1 VAGLATVLIVS
12 FSDLGSDPRV
22 DRQIAALRTR
32 HRVTA
37 AAIGPPSYDGVEF
50 VDITTAPLGL
60 LRGGVGIARLITR
73 RFEVAYW
80 RHPKNLAVYRRL
92 QTVPADL
99 VLANDL
105 PSLPISLALGP
116 PVVFDAHEYA
126 PDEFADRLWWRTL
139 IAPYA
144 GWLCRRYIPEVAAM
158 TTVAEGIAEA
168 YERLVGVRAVVV
180 RNTPPFADL
189 EPTPV
194 GEQVRILHHGAAIR
208 GRGLEEMVRLADLLD
223 ERFSIDFVLVEGSPG
238 YRDAL
243 IRRAGHNPR
252 VRFPPP
258 VPMREIVPMA
268 NSYDIGLYLLA
279 PSNLNQ
285 RYALPN
291 KFFEYIQGRLAVAI
305 GPSPEMARIVDQY
318 GCGLVAPDFTAES
331 LATMLNRLDSNQ
343 IAALKQASHS
353 AAADLCAQREA
364 EPYLTVVEAA
374 LGSAGGAP
382 TAQSGVSGL
391 H

>member
-1 VAGLATVLIVS
+1 MAVSTVLVIS
-12 FSDLGSDPRV
+12 FSDLATDPRV
-22 DRQIAALRTR
+22 DRQIGILRTR
-32 HRVTA
+32 YHVVA
-37 AAIGPPSYDGVEF
+37 AGLKPPGYDDVPF
-50 VDITTAPLGL
+50 VDISPVPRGITGHHALGL
-60 LRGGVGIARLITR
+60 ARRLAR
-73 RFEVAYW
+73 RHRAVYW
-80 RHPKNLAVYRRL
+80 RHPANRDALRRLGGLKHDVAIANALHALPLAVH
-92 QTVPADL
+92 
-99 VLANDL
+99 
-105 PSLPISLALGP
+105 LGA
-116 PVVFDAHEYA
+116 PVVFDAHEFA
-126 PDEFADRLWWRTL
+126 PDELGDRFWWRLLERPVRLWM
-139 IAPYA
+139 
-144 GWLCRRYIPEVAAM
+144 CRRYIPEVAAM

-353 AAADLCAQREA
+353 AAADLCAEHDA
-364 EPYLTVVEAA
+364 ESVLRLVDAA
-374 LGSAGGAP
+374 LARPAP
-382 TAQSGVSGL
+382 HDRAARR
-391 H
+391 